1 MHDQVVFASRSLV
14 ANGSS
19 QTWQIDRIGRT
30 AARRSK
36 KGAPAGAPS
45 NLMRVFPNYGLGLR
59 VSPFGSVSTCPP
71 LTSVTKS

>member
-36 KGAPAGAPS
+36 KRGARG
-45 NLMRVFPNYGLGLR
+45 R
-59 VSPFGSVSTCPP
+59 PFEP
-71 LTSVTKS
+71 